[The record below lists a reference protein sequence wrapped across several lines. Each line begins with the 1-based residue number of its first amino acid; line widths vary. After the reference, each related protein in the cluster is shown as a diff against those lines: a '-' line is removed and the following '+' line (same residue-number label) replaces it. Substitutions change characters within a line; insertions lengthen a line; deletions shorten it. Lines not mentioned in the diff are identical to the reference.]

1 MMSFSCVAPLLFA
14 SIALVAQ
21 QPAPGSPQSASPGFV
36 GIWEVDDQPAWN
48 IVLEATGEKVT
59 GRVVQGNQE
68 ISIPETTIAGDQISF
83 TVKSPDGD
91 RTITF
96 VGTRKG
102 DAISFKR
109 TVVVREGGAQGGA
122 ALMGGNNGPAE
133 FITRRATG
141 TRWSGTVRNAP
152 TPRNPDPPPNPRP
165 AVVATRKVPDP
176 HWRWRGGDKEL
187 TVRMFTMANQS
198 FPVNGFELAG
208 DRLTFSISRP
218 GPGDEVTCT
227 LQRQAD
233 GLFRGRCQADTGNY
247 VQLIELTPPEGQGS
261 GKEPGR

>member
-1 MMSFSCVAPLLFA
+1 MKGFSCVALLLFA

-21 QPAPGSPQSASPGFV
+21 QAAPAPQSASPGFA

-48 IVLEATGEKVT
+48 IVLEAAGAKVT
-59 GRVVQGNQE
+59 GKVVQGNQE
-68 ISIPETTIAGDQISF
+68 APILETTIAGDQISF

-109 TVVVREGGAQGGA
+109 TVVIREGGNPGGP
-122 ALMGGNNGPAE
+122 ALMGGNSGPAE

-141 TRWSGTVRNAP
+141 ARWLGTVRNAP

-165 AVVATRKVPDP
+165 AGIATRKIPDP
-176 HWRWRGGDKEL
+176 HWRWRGGEKEL
-187 TVRMFTMANQS
+187 TVRMFTLANQTY
-198 FPVNGFELAG
+198 PVNGFELAG
-208 DRLTFSISRP
+208 DRLTYSFSRP
-218 GPGDEVTCT
+218 GPGDEVTCS
-227 LQRQAD
+227 LQRQPD
-233 GLFRGRCQADTGNY
+233 GQFRGRCQADTGNF